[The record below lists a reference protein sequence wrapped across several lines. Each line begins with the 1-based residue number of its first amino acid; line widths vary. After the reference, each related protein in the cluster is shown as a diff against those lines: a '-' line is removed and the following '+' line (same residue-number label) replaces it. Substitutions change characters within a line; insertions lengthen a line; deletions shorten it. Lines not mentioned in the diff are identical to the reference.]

1 MEKWFD
7 VLTIQPLNFDEKLL
21 IFLTLWCFL
30 TLSFDAK
37 NNVSVR
43 ESFNWI
49 DCIRNLTRLSRD
61 KRHYWMEKNAQWEL
75 ILLQQQLKN
84 FLKTDRIEKR
94 CSMKQCSSVSF
105 EGKEGLKM
113 PAKCWI
119 MSTPPSPHP
128 QILFKLSLKN
138 WSKVWR
144 VVIRTLSFQRSV

>member
-1 MEKWFD
+1 VEKWFD

-61 KRHYWMEKNAQWEL
+61 KRHYWMEK
-75 ILLQQQLKN
+75 K
-84 FLKTDRIEKR
+84 
-94 CSMKQCSSVSF
+94 CSMRIDF
-105 EGKEGLKM
+105 IAAATE
-113 PAKCWI
+113 
-119 MSTPPSPHP
+119 
-128 QILFKLSLKN
+128 KLLKN
-138 WSKVWR
+138 WSHWKTLLDEAMLLCLIRRKRGIKNACQVLNN
-144 VVIRTLSFQRSV
+144 VNPPIPTPSDPVQTVIEKLE